1 MSNEIYWLLEVTIL
15 PGKLDDFKAV
25 ARDLIAATTPEPG
38 TRSYE
43 WAFNESNT
51 VCHIFERYA
60 DSDALVK
67 HVASFG
73 NYAARFLAACKVT
86 RFDVYGVPTP
96 AAREALADIQPT
108 YYTVF
113 GGFNR

>member
-1 MSNEIYWLLEVTIL
+1 MSAEIYWLLEVTIL
-15 PGKLDDFKAV
+15 PGKLDAFKTV
-25 ARDLIAATTPEPG
+25 AQELIAVTTPEPG

-43 WAFNESNT
+43 WAFNETNT

-60 DSDALVK
+60 DSDALVQ
-67 HVASFG
+67 HVGSFHH
-73 NYAARFLAACKVT
+73 YAERFLQACKVT
-86 RFDVYGVPTP
+86 RFDVYGTP
-96 AAREALADIQPT
+96 NAAASAVLAGLNPA